1 MSDDVEPTG
10 GGPAPEGV
18 TEGEDTPGGTDIASA
33 LKIEA
38 PGAHPGDDII
48 GSEED
53 ALEEPE
59 TRALP
64 ENEILRDLVG
74 GFEAAEWHLSHGQDV
89 VTVPNEQF
97 AEFGQ
102 AAKEAGFEVC
112 VDVTA
117 VDWFRKRKPRYDVV
131 ANLLSHQH
139 RLRLRVIAGVE
150 RENPTIP
157 SITPIWPGAGFFERE
172 AYDMFG
178 IEFEGHPDLTRI
190 LMPDEWEGHPLR
202 KDFAVGSVPVQ
213 FKDSHKVT

>member
-1 MSDDVEPTG
+1 MSDVEPTG

-18 TEGEDTPGGTDIASA
+18 TDGEDTPGGTDSASA
-33 LKIEA
+33 ASIQA
-38 PGAHPGDDII
+38 PAAHPGDDIA
-48 GSEED
+48 GAEGG
-53 ALEEPE
+53 APEEPPA
-59 TRALP
+59 RHLP
-64 ENEILRDLVG
+64 ENEILADLIG
-74 GFEAAEWHLSHGQDV
+74 GFETAEWHLSHGQDV
-89 VTVPNEQF
+89 VTVPNERF

-102 AAKEAGFEVC
+102 AAKDAGFEMC

-131 ANLLSHQH
+131 ANLLSQQH

-157 SITPIWPGAGFFERE
+157 SITPIWPGAGFPERE

-190 LMPDEWEGHPLR
+190 LMPDDWEGHPLR